1 MTNQHRMFWE
11 IYKNK
16 CNDTVTLNCLMLNVY
31 KIRKWLAA
39 CFTFRLIQQN

>member
-1 MTNQHRMFWE
+1 MFGE

-16 CNDTVTLNCLMLNVY
+16 CNDTVTLNYLMLNVY

-39 CFTFRLIQQN
+39 CCTFLGLYNKIDLV